1 MCEQCVFVIGM
12 NTSKAN
18 IHKELHDTYSRH
30 MRSSLAARHFLFLL
44 FLLLGHVRYYSQFV
58 QSAYAWYM
66 ARSTPP
72 ARTQGRFARCGR
84 TTLSAV
90 CVHVHVCTFT
100 VSVVLLHTD
109 PCRAN
114 PPFQE
119 AAYDPGLV
127 DGMAYYALHAWLI
140 RYPPKISNR

>member
-18 IHKELHDTYSRH
+18 IHKELHDTYSRCV
-30 MRSSLAARHFLFLL
+30 RSSSSARHFLFLL
-44 FLLLGHVRYYSQFV
+44 FLLLLLGHVRNYSQSA

-72 ARTQGRFARCGR
+72 ARTQGKFAGCGR

-114 PPFQE
+114 PLFRR
-119 AAYDPGLV
+119 LHTTL
-127 DGMAYYALHAWLI
+127 AL
-140 RYPPKISNR
+140 